1 MTGFGRGQIRGASF
15 TATVELKT
23 VNNRFLD
30 VHVRT
35 GAELASIESALRR
48 KISGRLTRGRV
59 DATVSLD
66 RADEVAYEV
75 NEPLVAGFVHALRRV
90 QEQFQVAGEIDINS
104 LARIPGAVQPARSS
118 VTDEMRQGIEAALDL
133 ALDELDRMREQEG
146 ASLAD
151 EIRTRLD
158 EIDNLLPSIEAL
170 SGAQTE
176 NYRQRLHKRL
186 TDLLSRYQT
195 GTQSDSSAGNSSVVE
210 IDQGRLAQEVAYLAE
225 RSDITE
231 EIARLR
237 SHVEQFRQTL
247 KETTEV
253 GKRFDFLLQEFNRE
267 ANTLL
272 SKSTDVTLKEAGLQL
287 KAGIEKLREQ
297 VQNVE

>member
-1 MTGFGRGQIRGASF
+1 MKSMTGFGRGQIRGANF

-35 GAELASIESALRR
+35 GAELASIENALRR

-59 DATVSLD
+59 DVTIALD
-66 RADEVAYEV
+66 RADDVAYEV

-90 QEQFQVAGEIDINS
+90 QEQFQLAGEIDINS

-118 VTDEMRQGIEAALDL
+118 VTDEMREGIEAALDI
-133 ALDELDRMREQEG
+133 ALTELDQMREQEG
-146 ASLAD
+146 ASLAT
-151 EIRTRLD
+151 EMRVRLD
-158 EIDNLLPSIEAL
+158 EIESLLPQIEAN

-176 NYRQRLHKRL
+176 IYRQRLHKRL
-186 TDLLSRYQT
+186 TDMLSRHNSQNELT
-195 GTQSDSSAGNSSVVE
+195 GASAVDV
-210 IDQGRLAQEVAYLAE
+210 DQGRLAQEVAYLAE

-231 EIARLR
+231 EIVRLR
-237 SHVEQFRQTL
+237 SHVEQFRQCLT
-247 KETTEV
+247 ETNEV
-253 GKRFDFLLQEFNRE
+253 GKRFDFLLQELNRE

-272 SKSTDVTLKEAGLQL
+272 SKSTDLSLKEAGLQL
-287 KAGIEKLREQ
+287 KAAIEKLREQ